1 MAYDLSEK
9 LVVAVASSALFNLR
23 DSDHVFQS
31 KGESAY
37 REYQRENEMNIL
49 ETGVAYPL
57 VKRLLDLNDSE
68 SQPIEVVLFSR
79 NDPDTGLRVFNSI
92 EHYGLNISRAVF
104 VTGKNPKCSIDRKST
119 RLNSSHVAISYAV
132 FCLKKKTNINQ

>member
-79 NDPDTGLRVFNSI
+79 NDARLQKLYHAPSI
-92 EHYGLNISRAVF
+92 
-104 VTGKNPKCSIDRKST
+104 
-119 RLNSSHVAISYAV
+119 
-132 FCLKKKTNINQ
+132 FCRSNR